1 MTTRNVIHL
10 KSGKKLT
17 LVMDENIATELEYD
31 VFEQGNLMI
40 HKDGIS
46 INIPKQNIDY
56 MTSEQGD

>member
-1 MTTRNVIHL
+1 MTTRNAIYL

-31 VFEQGNLMI
+31 GFEQGNLMI